1 MSSLKC
7 QKNKETLNV
16 DTNCPLTH
24 HILRDILQITD
35 HIAQDVEQPRR
46 KTNKIPKEVVPFMG
60 FYGIYKIIYRINRIG
75 LKGENT

>member
-1 MSSLKC
+1 MSSFKC
-7 QKNKETLNV
+7 RKNKKTLNV
-16 DTNCPLTH
+16 DTKRPLTH

-46 KTNKIPKEVVPFMG
+46 KTNKIPKEGVPFRD
-60 FYGIYKIIYRINRIG
+60 FYGVYKTTYRINRIG

>member
-1 MSSLKC
+1 MSSLKY

-16 DTNCPLTH
+16 DTNYPLTH

-46 KTNKIPKEVVPFMG
+46 KTNKIPKEGAPFRD

>member
-1 MSSLKC
+1 MSSLKY

-16 DTNCPLTH
+16 DTNRPLTH

-46 KTNKIPKEVVPFMG
+46 KTNKIPKEGVPFRD
-60 FYGIYKIIYRINRIG
+60 FYGVYKITYRINRIG

>member
-46 KTNKIPKEVVPFMG
+46 KTNKIPKEGAPFRD
-60 FYGIYKIIYRINRIG
+60 FYGIYKITYRINRIG

>member
-1 MSSLKC
+1 MSSLKY

-16 DTNCPLTH
+16 DTNRPLTH

-46 KTNKIPKEVVPFMG
+46 KTNKIPKEGVPFRD
-60 FYGIYKIIYRINRIG
+60 FYGIYKITYRINRIG